1 MIVFKKLRY
10 KNFLSTGQQFTE
22 ISLDSHRNTILVGAN
37 GAGKSTILDALTF
50 VLFNKPFRKINKP
63 QLINS
68 INAKD
73 CLVEVEFQTGN
84 TNWMV
89 RRGIKPIVFEIYKD
103 DVMLGQNSDIKDDQ
117 AYLEQKVLKLN
128 FKSFTQIVVL
138 GSSTFVP
145 FMQLPAASRRE
156 IIEDLLDIK
165 IFSSMNL
172 ILKERVKEV
181 TDFIKDI
188 TREIDL
194 LENKLDIQ
202 QKYIKTLQDQSNT
215 QIENKENK
223 IKELLLNIENNQKE
237 IEELNSV
244 IIDLQEK
251 FESFGSPE
259 KKLKELEKYKNKFLH
274 KHDDYVSYKKFFEE
288 HDVCP
293 KCNQEIND
301 KIKTENILENE
312 NQIEK
317 MITAMN
323 AVSLEIDS
331 TETIIENKS
340 KLLSEITSNNHRINS
355 YNNNN
360 VQLNK
365 IILDINKEIEDIKNN
380 SNNLITELE
389 KLTSLQTE
397 KNKTEKSL
405 IDYQNQKNNFGVVAT
420 LLKDSGIKTKI
431 IKRYL
436 PIMNK
441 MINEYLQS
449 MDFYVNFTLNE
460 SFEESIKSR
469 FRDEFS
475 YASFSEGEKSRI
487 DIALMLTW
495 RAIAK
500 LKNSMDTNL
509 LILDEIFDSSLDSTA
524 TDELSYILRT
534 FTDDVNLFIISHR
547 EHMTDKF
554 NRVLKF
560 KKTKNFSKMEE
571 VINAVEVQ

>member
-22 ISLDSHRNTILVGAN
+22 ICLDSHRNTILVGSN

-73 CLVEVEFQTGN
+73 CVVEVEFQTGS
-84 TNWMV
+84 TNWKV
-89 RRGIKPIVFEIYKD
+89 KRGIKPVIFEIYKN

-117 AYLEQKVLKLN
+117 TYLEQKVLKLN

-172 ILKERVKEV
+172 ILKERVKLIS
-181 TDFIKDI
+181 DAIKDGA
-188 TREIDL
+188 RELDL

-202 QKYIKTLQDQSNT
+202 QRYIKTLQEQSNI

-223 IKELLLNIENNQKE
+223 INELLLDIEKNENE
-237 IEELNSV
+237 IQTLKTTIQELQTEY
-244 IIDLQEK
+244 DLL
-251 FESFGSPE
+251 GTPE

-274 KHDDYVSYKKFFEE
+274 KHDDYLNYKTFFEE
-288 HDVCP
+288 NDVCP
-293 KCNQEIND
+293 KCNQTLTEEI
-301 KIKTENILENE
+301 KHQHITENE
-312 NQIEK
+312 NQIQK
-317 MITAMN
+317 MLAAIESANTEIN
-323 AVSLEIDS
+323 A
-331 TETIIENKS
+331 TENIVDQKS
-340 KLLSEITSNNHRINS
+340 KLLSEINNNNHRVNT
-355 YNNNN
+355 YVNNNL
-360 VQLNK
+360 QLTK
-365 IILDINKEIEDIKNN
+365 IIKDITNEITQIKTN
-380 SNNLITELE
+380 SNNVDSEIQKLNQIENE
-389 KLTSLQTE
+389 KI
-397 KNKTEKSL
+397 KTEKEL
-405 IDYQNQKNNFGVVAT
+405 IEFGKQKNNHAVVSN

-431 IKRYL
+431 IKKYL

-475 YASFSEGEKSRI
+475 YSSFSEGEKARI

-554 NRVLKF
+554 HRVLKF
-560 KKTKNFSKMEE
+560 KKIKNFSKMEE

>member
-1 MIVFKKLRY
+1 
-10 KNFLSTGQQFTE
+10 
-22 ISLDSHRNTILVGAN
+22 
-37 GAGKSTILDALTF
+37 
-50 VLFNKPFRKINKP
+50 
-63 QLINS
+63 
-68 INAKD
+68 
-73 CLVEVEFQTGN
+73 
-84 TNWMV
+84 
-89 RRGIKPIVFEIYKD
+89 
-103 DVMLGQNSDIKDDQ
+103 
-117 AYLEQKVLKLN
+117 
-128 FKSFTQIVVL
+128 
-138 GSSTFVP
+138 
-145 FMQLPAASRRE
+145 
-156 IIEDLLDIK
+156 
-165 IFSSMNL
+165 MN
-172 ILKERVKEV
+172 
-181 TDFIKDI
+181 
-188 TREIDL
+188 
-194 LENKLDIQ
+194 
-202 QKYIKTLQDQSNT
+202 
-215 QIENKENK
+215 
-223 IKELLLNIENNQKE
+223 
-237 IEELNSV
+237 
-244 IIDLQEK
+244 
-251 FESFGSPE
+251 
-259 KKLKELEKYKNKFLH
+259 
-274 KHDDYVSYKKFFEE
+274 
-288 HDVCP
+288 
-293 KCNQEIND
+293 
-301 KIKTENILENE
+301 
-312 NQIEK
+312 
-317 MITAMN
+317 
-323 AVSLEIDS
+323 LEIDS

-475 YASFSEGEKSRI
+475 YSSFSEGEKARI